1 MIEIG
6 LPFSD
11 PLADGP
17 HSSSTMALHN
27 GMTSQLL
34 FDQLSTIRESVKIP
48 YYHGIFQLC
57 CNTVLKP
64 FVKM

>member
-11 PLADGP
+11 PLADQI

-34 FDQLSTIRESVKIP
+34 FDQLSTIREKRKNSILSWDISIP
-48 YYHGIFQLC
+48 VAIRY
-57 CNTVLKP
+57 
-64 FVKM
+64 